1 VQIQRNIEPGLPAIE
16 GDHDRLVQVFI
27 NLISNSIKFCY
38 PEIGT
43 IRIKVRLEYPV
54 IRVQIIDNGSG
65 IDPLFHELI
74 FDKFYQTTD
83 QSIRKPKGSGLGL
96 AITKKIL
103 ELHGGTIKVESTPGQ
118 GATFTFEIPIVQTK
132 TN

>member
-1 VQIQRNIEPGLPAIE
+1 
-16 GDHDRLVQVFI
+16 
-27 NLISNSIKFCY
+27 
-38 PEIGT
+38 
-43 IRIKVRLEYPV
+43 
-54 IRVQIIDNGSG
+54 VQIIDNGSG